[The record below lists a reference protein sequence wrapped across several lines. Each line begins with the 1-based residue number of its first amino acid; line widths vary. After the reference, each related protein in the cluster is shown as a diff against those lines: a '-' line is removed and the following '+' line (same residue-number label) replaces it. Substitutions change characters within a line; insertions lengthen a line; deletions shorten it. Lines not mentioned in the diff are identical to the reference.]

1 MVSEEDFSHLEVQ
14 HFQSRPIYVLAPF
27 YPANANCATLFIAY
41 MNISLILN
49 ILVDAWTL
57 S

>member
-1 MVSEEDFSHLEVQ
+1 MVSEEDFSHLEAQ